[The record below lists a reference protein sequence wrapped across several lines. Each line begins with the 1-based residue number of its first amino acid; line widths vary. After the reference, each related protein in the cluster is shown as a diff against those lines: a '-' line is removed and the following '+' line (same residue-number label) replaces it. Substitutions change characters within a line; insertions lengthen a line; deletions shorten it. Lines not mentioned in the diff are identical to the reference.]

1 MACASEITVVVAA
14 GRPASGPGR
23 GGAAM
28 TATTELVPGYLDVT
42 RVAVASFFARNRE
55 PTLTR
60 PVVSAQ
66 TTMLDFLLL
75 EV

>member
-1 MACASEITVVVAA
+1 
-14 GRPASGPGR
+14 
-23 GGAAM
+23 M